1 MEAQLSRL
9 QIQPSNII
17 TSTIITHLL
26 ETLIS
31 TFKMIIKR
39 EWQVQRKNVAILIRI
54 MITLIQAQ
62 TIIIITSNNLIM
74 PRRILICLITRA
86 TKEHR
91 PSLHGELWAMSKM
104 LILWLLLLK
113 ISIVVINNKTA
124 SINYNLT
131 TKLVKNKLNNI
142 TRLLVVCIKT

>member
-1 MEAQLSRL
+1 MEAQLLLL
-9 QIQPSNII
+9 QIQVSSII
-17 TSTIITHLL
+17 TSTIITLPQ
-26 ETLIS
+26 EMLIS

-39 EWQVQRKNVAILIRI
+39 EWQVQRKKAAIPIRI

-62 TIIIITSNNLIM
+62 TIIIITSNNLLIL
-74 PRRILICLITRA
+74 RRILICLITKA
-86 TKEHR
+86 TKEHP

-104 LILWLLLLK
+104 LTLLLLLLK

-131 TKLVKNKLNNI
+131 TKPVKNKLNNI